1 MDKLLMLAQ
10 CADGLGMFL
19 LGVAA
24 LLFALKQYTREEAKS
39 GR

>member
-1 MDKLLMLAQ
+1 MDKLLMLSQ

-24 LLFALKQYTREEAKS
+24 LLFALKHYSKD
-39 GR
+39 

>member
-1 MDKLLMLAQ
+1 MDKLLLLSQ

-24 LLFALKQYTREEAKS
+24 LLFALKQTCKD
-39 GR
+39 